1 MDNILSFVKK
11 SIAVAVVLFLIR
23 YAFSSFDSLLD
34 IPKYIG
40 QAISVTTIIMTLY
53 NLHLWKF
60 NPLEKIPRIMGR
72 YCGNIEYKFNGTYET
87 KESVVEVKQ
96 TLLSTGVKITT
107 DEITSN
113 TIVSSLI
120 QENGDYVL
128 YYTYITNP
136 KSKFSE
142 ENPIQYG
149 TCRLTV
155 DNDTELCGTY
165 WTSRKTVGD
174 IHLKKC

>member
-1 MDNILSFVKK
+1 
-11 SIAVAVVLFLIR
+11 
-23 YAFSSFDSLLD
+23 
-34 IPKYIG
+34 
-40 QAISVTTIIMTLY
+40 
-53 NLHLWKF
+53 
-60 NPLEKIPRIMGR
+60 MGR
-72 YCGNIEYKFNGTYET
+72 YCGNIEYKFNGAYET

-96 TLLSTGVKITT
+96 TLLSTAVKITT